1 MTPLRKAAAILF
13 LGIYLFS
20 STELRQL
27 VKFPLLI
34 QHYLEHKA
42 LNRNI
47 TFASFITMHYESN
60 IVDNDYAKDQQ
71 LPFKSH
77 HDCQVIT
84 LGLFVPA
91 VTCASVT
98 KPVTDLNDKH
108 IISNDEF
115 INSVFLSSVWQPPKA

>member
-1 MTPLRKAAAILF
+1 
-13 LGIYLFS
+13 
-20 STELRQL
+20 
-27 VKFPLLI
+27 
-34 QHYLEHKA
+34 
-42 LNRNI
+42 
-47 TFASFITMHYESN
+47 MHYESN